1 MVNQNNGID
10 RNAHAFKEGL
20 EYGKKW
26 VEYYRESGKP
36 IEMPIFEPPKDIEN
50 QYYQSGVMEAVNK
63 AINFKRPTFFTKK
76 NTRPNSID
84 RMAKEKGPN
93 FIAKLG
99 ERGAKEV
106 TIFADRVLQDIC
118 HSNVLEISKYKNLFE
133 NQKFLQAMFTESSKK
148 FQYYYVMSEAVKMFI
163 EHSPQQNEMVNGF
176 LNYHLANQAMY
187 QLIFNKL
194 NDFKSY
200 LDNGVF
206 NPDPLIQA
214 QREIYKEGWNRIG
227 RDPYS
232 KTRVW

>member
-1 MVNQNNGID
+1 MEQRID
-10 RNAHAFKEGL
+10 RNAQAYRAGV
-20 EYGKKW
+20 EYGKQW
-26 VEYYRESGKP
+26 VEKYRQAGQP
-36 IEMPIFEPPKDIEN
+36 VEMPIFEPPKDIEN
-50 QYYQSGVMEAVNK
+50 QYYQNGVMDTVNK
-63 AINFKRPTFFTKK
+63 AINFKKPTFFTKK

-106 TIFADRVLQDIC
+106 TNFADRVLQDMC

-133 NQKFLQAMFTESSKK
+133 NQKFLQAIFTEANKK
-148 FQYYYVMSEAVKMFI
+148 FQYHYTMANVLRQYISTM
-163 EHSPQQNEMVNGF
+163 PQQDDNVNGF

-187 QLIFNKL
+187 QLLFNKL

-200 LDNGVF
+200 LDNGAF

-214 QREIYKEGWNRIG
+214 QREIYKEGWSRIG
-227 RDPYS
+227 RDPYAR
-232 KTRVW
+232 TRVW

>member
-1 MVNQNNGID
+1 MEQRID
-10 RNAHAFKEGL
+10 RNAQAYRAGV
-20 EYGKKW
+20 EYGKQW
-26 VEYYRESGKP
+26 VEKYRQAGQP
-36 IEMPIFEPPKDIEN
+36 VEMPIFEPPKDIEN
-50 QYYQSGVMEAVNK
+50 QYYQNGVMDTVNK
-63 AINFKRPTFFTKK
+63 AINFKKPTFFTKK

-106 TIFADRVLQDIC
+106 TNFADRVLQDMC

-133 NQKFLQAMFTESSKK
+133 NQKFLQAIFTEANKK
-148 FQYYYVMSEAVKMFI
+148 FQYHYTMANVLRQYISTM
-163 EHSPQQNEMVNGF
+163 PQQDDNVNGF

-187 QLIFNKL
+187 QLLFNKL

-214 QREIYKEGWNRIG
+214 QREIYKEGWSRIG
-227 RDPYS
+227 RDPYAR
-232 KTRVW
+232 TRVW

>member
-1 MVNQNNGID
+1 
-10 RNAHAFKEGL
+10 
-20 EYGKKW
+20 
-26 VEYYRESGKP
+26 
-36 IEMPIFEPPKDIEN
+36 
-50 QYYQSGVMEAVNK
+50 
-63 AINFKRPTFFTKK
+63 
-76 NTRPNSID
+76 
-84 RMAKEKGPN
+84 
-93 FIAKLG
+93 
-99 ERGAKEV
+99 
-106 TIFADRVLQDIC
+106 
-118 HSNVLEISKYKNLFE
+118 
-133 NQKFLQAMFTESSKK
+133 MFTEASKK

>member
-1 MVNQNNGID
+1 MENQNTRID
-10 RNAHAFKEGL
+10 KNAQAYKAGV
-20 EYGKKW
+20 EYGKQW
-26 VEYYRESGKP
+26 VERYRSSGRP
-36 IEMPIFEPPKDIEN
+36 IEMPVFEPPKDIEN
-50 QYYQSGVMEAVNK
+50 QYYQSGVLETVNRAV
-63 AINFKRPTFFTKK
+63 NFKRPTFFTKK
-76 NTRPNSID
+76 NTRANSID

-106 TIFADRVLQDIC
+106 FQFADRVLQDMC
-118 HSNVLEISKYKNLFE
+118 HSNVLEVSKYKNLFE
-133 NQKFLQAMFTESSKK
+133 NQKFLQAMFTEANKK
-148 FQYYYVMSEAVKMFI
+148 VQYHYIMAEALKPFI
-163 EHSPQQNEMVNGF
+163 ESMPQQNDNVNGF

-187 QLIFNKL
+187 QLLFNKL

-200 LDNGVF
+200 LDNEVF